1 MEEIFSE
8 EMIRVLRER
17 EAERSQE
24 EIPVIV
30 TIKPGSD
37 LSKLERE
44 GLRISRKFEVLNA
57 VSGLI
62 APRDARR
69 IAKLSQVEK
78 IEYDSEM
85 RAF

>member
-1 MEEIFSE
+1 M
-8 EMIRVLRER
+8 
-17 EAERSQE
+17 
-24 EIPVIV
+24 

-57 VSGLI
+57 ISGLI
-62 APRDARR
+62 APKDARR
-69 IAKLSQVEK
+69 IAKLSQVKK
-78 IEYDSEM
+78 IEYDNEM